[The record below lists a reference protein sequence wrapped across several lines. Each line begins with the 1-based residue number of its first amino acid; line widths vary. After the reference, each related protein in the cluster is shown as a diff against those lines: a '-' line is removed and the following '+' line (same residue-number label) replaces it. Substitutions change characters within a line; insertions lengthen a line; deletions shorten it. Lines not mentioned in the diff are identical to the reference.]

1 MARHQCALWN
11 QRGLSPEFP
20 HRTLGWNASW
30 WFSNAPDAENSPLI
44 TGRDKLLTAA
54 ITSKLTTY
62 SSCCRPGQYDP
73 DKWTTCSQK
82 QIGWHEARWQDCSP
96 YREITPGGEM
106 GGASGSSC
114 RNDSLFTPNSINYL
128 VGILNMPPSG
138 LIQHFPEWYWE
149 CFFFCLVLFFT
160 FLLTSITEGI

>member
-20 HRTLGWNASW
+20 HRTLSWNASW

-62 SSCCRPGQYDP
+62 SSCCRCCCPGQYDP

-82 QIGWHEARWQDCSP
+82 QIARHRSP
-96 YREITPGGEM
+96 LAGLFSIQGNHPGGRW
-106 GGASGSSC
+106 GGGSGSSS
-114 RNDSLFTPNSINYL
+114 RNDSLFTANSINYK
-128 VGILNMPPSG
+128 VGILNMLPSG
-138 LIQHFPEWYWE
+138 LIQHFLDWCCEWFCCCCC
-149 CFFFCLVLFFT
+149 CF
-160 FLLTSITEGI
+160 

>member
-82 QIGWHEARWQDCSP
+82 QIGWHRSP
-96 YREITPGGEM
+96 LAGLFTIQGNHPGGGD
-106 GGASGSSC
+106 GGRVWLILQKWFTVHPKLHKLLSGNSKYASQWF
-114 RNDSLFTPNSINYL
+114 DSALPRMVL
-128 VGILNMPPSG
+128 GVV
-138 LIQHFPEWYWE
+138 
-149 CFFFCLVLFFT
+149 FFV
-160 FLLTSITEGI
+160 